1 MRIPFTNYDIRISK
15 RGLKFIKDGEL
26 VGFTDWLSGAN
37 YITSTPI
44 LEEVYTTIA
53 NEFAKIDLK
62 HVITKEN
69 EYRNLNDDLNYVVSE
84 RPNELQTKFDLL
96 YTLAYQRAKYGNALA
111 YLNRDR
117 NGYVNGIQPINCAEY
132 LFGGGYVIDDETTLF
147 KFKNKK
153 TNQMELV
160 EYKNIL
166 HLRANPNDIF
176 YGDFWS
182 GFDLSKNLIDLV
194 DCGLSS
200 LINQLK
206 ENGTVRGVIQIGS
219 NAVGLPNR
227 AMANNENKISK
238 QQEIINRIKA
248 TKGGILVLDAG
259 EEWKSISSPFETT
272 STSEI
277 DKYIDLLLQFNG
289 VNRKVIEGTATDE
302 QMDVFFSKT
311 IVPIIEQFIEELNYK
326 AFSKTSRTQGHR
338 IEYYRNPFEYV
349 SITKAIDIAYKG
361 IQDTTTNERR
371 RLIYKLP
378 PVEGGDIIVTNK
390 NFMEVQDADTA
401 NS

>member
-15 RGLKFIKDGEL
+15 RGLKFIKNGEL
-26 VGFTDWLSGAN
+26 VGFTDWLGGAS
-37 YITSTPI
+37 YISSTPI

-84 RPNELQTKFDLL
+84 RPNDLQTKFDLL

-219 NAVGLPNR
+219 NVVGLPNR

-289 VNRKVIEGTATDE
+289 VNRRVIEGTATDE

-390 NFMEVQDADTA
+390 NFMEVDHA
-401 NS
+401 NENS

>member
-62 HVITKEN
+62 HVIAKEN

-84 RPNELQTKFDLL
+84 RPNDLQTKFDLL

-147 KFKNKK
+147 KFKSKK

-390 NFMEVQDADTA
+390 NFMEVQDANE

>member
-1 MRIPFTNYDIRISK
+1 MKIPFTNYDIRISK

-378 PVEGGDIIVTNK
+378 PVEGGDKIVTNK
-390 NFMEVQDADTA
+390 NFTEVQDANE

>member
-26 VGFTDWLSGAN
+26 VGFTDWLGGAS
-37 YITSTPI
+37 YISSTPI

-84 RPNELQTKFDLL
+84 RPNDLQTKFDLL

-272 STSEI
+272 STQEI

-289 VNRKVIEGTATDE
+289 VNRKVVEGTATDE

-326 AFSKTSRTQGHR
+326 AFYKTSRTQGHR

-378 PVEGGDIIVTNK
+378 PIEGGDIIVTNK
-390 NFMEVQDADTA
+390 NFMEVQNEDTT

>member
-1 MRIPFTNYDIRISK
+1 MRIPFTNYDLKISK
-15 RGLKFIKDGEL
+15 RGLKFLKDGQL
-26 VGFTDWLSGAN
+26 VSFADWTRGYTFS
-37 YITSTPI
+37 TSTPI
-44 LEEVYTTIA
+44 LEEVYSTIA
-53 NEFAKIDLK
+53 SEFAKIDLK
-62 HVITKEN
+62 HVISKEN
-69 EYRNLNDDLNYVVSE
+69 GYKLLNDDLNYCVSE
-84 RPNELQTKFDLL
+84 RPNDLQTKYDLL

-111 YLNRDR
+111 YLRRDR
-117 NGYVNGIQPINCAEY
+117 NGYVIGIDPINCADY
-132 LFGGGYVIDDETTLF
+132 LLGNGYVIDEDTVLF

-194 DCGLSS
+194 DCGLTS
-200 LINQLK
+200 LIAQLK
-206 ENGTVRGVIQIGS
+206 ENGTVRGVIQVGS
-219 NAVGLPNR
+219 SAMGVANR
-227 AMANNENKISK
+227 AMMSDETKISK

-259 EEWKSISSPFETT
+259 EEWKSIINPFSTT
-272 STSEI
+272 SASEI

-289 VNRKVIEGTATDE
+289 VNRRVVEGTATDE

-311 IVPIIEQFIEELNYK
+311 IVPIIEQFVEELNYK
-326 AFSKTSRTQGHR
+326 AFTKTARTQGHR

-349 SITKAIDIAYKG
+349 SITKAIDIAYKS

-390 NFMEVQDADTA
+390 NFMEVDHA
-401 NS
+401 NENS

>member
-26 VGFTDWLSGAN
+26 VGFTDWLGGAS
-37 YITSTPI
+37 YISSTPI

-84 RPNELQTKFDLL
+84 RPNDLQTKFDLL

-378 PVEGGDIIVTNK
+378 PIEGGDIIVTNK
-390 NFMEVQDADTA
+390 NFMEVDHA
-401 NS
+401 NENS

>member
-1 MRIPFTNYDIRISK
+1 MRIPFTDYDIRISK
-15 RGLKFIKDGEL
+15 RGLKFLKGGEL
-26 VGFTDWLSGAN
+26 VSFSDWTKGYTFS
-37 YITSTPI
+37 TSTPI
-44 LEEVYTTIA
+44 LEEVYSTIA
-53 NEFAKIDLK
+53 SEFAKIDLK
-62 HVITKEN
+62 HVISKDN
-69 EYRNLNDDLNYVVSE
+69 EYKLLNDDLNYVVSE
-84 RPNELQTKFDLL
+84 RPNDLQTKYDLL

-111 YLNRDR
+111 YLRRDR
-117 NGYVNGIQPINCAEY
+117 NGYVIGIDPINCADY
-132 LFGGGYVIDDETTLF
+132 MFGNGYVIDEDTVLF

-153 TNQMELV
+153 TNQVELV

-194 DCGLSS
+194 DCGLTS

-206 ENGTVRGVIQIGS
+206 DNGTVRGVIEIGS
-219 NAVGLPNR
+219 SAVGWSNKTLNG
-227 AMANNENKISK
+227 NQEKISK

-259 EEWKSISSPFETT
+259 ENWKSISSPFETT
-272 STSEI
+272 STTEI

-302 QMDVFFSKT
+302 QMDIFFAKT
-311 IVPIIEQFIEELNYK
+311 IVPIIEQFIAELNYK
-326 AFSKTSRTQGHR
+326 AFTKTARTQGHR

-349 SITKAIDIAYKG
+349 SITKAIDIAYKS

-378 PVEGGDIIVTNK
+378 PVAEGDILMTNK
-390 NFMEVQDADTA
+390 NFMEVDHA
-401 NS
+401 NENS

>member
-84 RPNELQTKFDLL
+84 RPNDLQTKFDLL
-96 YTLAYQRAKYGNALA
+96 YVLAYQRAKYGNALA

-272 STSEI
+272 STTEI

-390 NFMEVQDADTA
+390 NFMEVDHA
-401 NS
+401 NENS

>member
-1 MRIPFTNYDIRISK
+1 MRIPFTNYDIRISN
-15 RGLKFIKDGEL
+15 RGLNFIKDGDL

-62 HVITKEN
+62 HVIAKEN

-84 RPNELQTKFDLL
+84 RPNDLQTKFDLL

-390 NFMEVQDADTA
+390 NFMEVQDANE

>member
-26 VGFTDWLSGAN
+26 VGFTDWLGGAS
-37 YITSTPI
+37 YISSTPI

-84 RPNELQTKFDLL
+84 RPNDLQTKFDLL

-111 YLNRDR
+111 YLTRDR

-289 VNRKVIEGTATDE
+289 VNRRVIEGTATDE

-390 NFMEVQDADTA
+390 NFMEVQDANE